1 MNVSRMIREPVYRQE
16 EDYDQLP
23 MGSAEDVEYSEE
35 LADHE
40 DIEAQQ
46 RAAEADRRA
55 AAYEGD

>member
-1 MNVSRMIREPVYRQE
+1 MPEPAYRQE
-16 EDYDQLP
+16 DDYRELP
-23 MGSAEDVEYSEE
+23 MTSAEDVEYSRE

-40 DIEAQQ
+40 DVEAQQ

>member
-1 MNVSRMIREPVYRQE
+1 MIREPVYRQE